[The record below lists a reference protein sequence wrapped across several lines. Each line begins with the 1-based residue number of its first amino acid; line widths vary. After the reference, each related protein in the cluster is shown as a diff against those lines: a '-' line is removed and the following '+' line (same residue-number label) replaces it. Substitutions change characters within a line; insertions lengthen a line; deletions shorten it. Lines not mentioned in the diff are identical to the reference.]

1 MLFRPE
7 VLYFGA
13 CRLSSAVLSL
23 LELTRGGG
31 IRVLPPDGLS
41 DDKVRRRRHIFRGY
55 SSLMVRYPISP
66 FTPLFLSNNS

>member
-1 MLFRPE
+1 MLFRPG

-41 DDKVRRRRHIFRGY
+41 DDKVRRHIIFRGY